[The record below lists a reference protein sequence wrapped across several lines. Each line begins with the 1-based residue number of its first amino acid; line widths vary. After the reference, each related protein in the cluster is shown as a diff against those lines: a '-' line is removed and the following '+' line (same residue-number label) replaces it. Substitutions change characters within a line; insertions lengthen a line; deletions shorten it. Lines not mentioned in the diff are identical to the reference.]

1 MGIMAATSMSICII
15 LLIILSTGTSSSFWL
30 FHFANGIQ
38 PRSSIANKTPPLP
51 VILIHGYYEDKSVW
65 KDWQK
70 LLQNKTKTFAVTFNT
85 TNDECGSAADHAKEL
100 VQIIKQVKMK
110 TGQDKVNIVGHSKGG
125 LDARVY
131 LADNITR
138 NDVANLIMI
147 GTPNAGSPIADL
159 VVQEPLPFI
168 EKIFGKSFASYW
180 LCMPALLD
188 LQTNSADNNA
198 IQNPNTI
205 YYTIAG
211 NWTPSFSSQSCSE
224 WPIDYPGWIYLGESA
239 NDGAVPIWSVESSKQ
254 PYFHNLLPVS
264 SHCHQDLL
272 GDEEFK
278 LAEPIFLG
286 KQ

>member
-1 MGIMAATSMSICII
+1 MPATFMSLSII
-15 LLIILSTGTSSSFWL
+15 LLIIVSTWTSSFWL
-30 FHFANGIQ
+30 FHFANAIQ
-38 PRSSIANKTPPLP
+38 PSIPNKPPLP

-85 TNDECGSAADHAKEL
+85 TSDKCGSAADHAKEL
-100 VQIIKQVKMK
+100 GQIIKEMKMK

-147 GTPNAGSPIADL
+147 GTPNAGSPIADF
-159 VVQEPLPFI
+159 VVKEPLPYI
-168 EKIFGKSFASYW
+168 EKIFGKAFASYW

-188 LQTNSADNNA
+188 LQTNASDNNA
-198 IQNPNTI
+198 IQNPNTN

-211 NWTPSFSSQSCSE
+211 NWTPSFLHQSCSE

-254 PYFHNLLPVS
+254 PYFHNLSPLSP
-264 SHCHQDLL
+264 HCHQDLL

-278 LAEPIFLG
+278 LAEPILLG
-286 KQ
+286 NQ

>member
-1 MGIMAATSMSICII
+1 MVMPATSMSISTI
-15 LLIILSTGTSSSFWL
+15 LLLIVSIGTSSFWL
-30 FHFANGIQ
+30 FHLANAIQ
-38 PRSSIANKTPPLP
+38 PSIPNKPSPPLP

-70 LLQNKTKTFAVTFNT
+70 LFQNKTKTFVVTFNT

-138 NDVANLIMI
+138 DDVANLIMI

-159 VVQEPLPFI
+159 VVQEPLPYI

-188 LQTNSADNNA
+188 LQTSSSDTNA
-198 IQNPNTI
+198 IQNPNTN

-211 NWTPSFSSQSCSE
+211 SWTPSFSPQSCSE

-254 PYFHNLLPVS
+254 PYFHNLSPFSL
-264 SHCHQDLL
+264 HCHQDLL

-278 LAEPIFLG
+278 LAEPILLG